1 MKVQISLDD
10 DLMQRIDDCAE
21 RNYISRSGL
30 ISLACTQYL
39 QQADLIDAVV
49 RISYSCQKVADT
61 GVADDEIKKQ
71 LDDFQRLV
79 HFVVSKQ
86 KK

>member
-10 DLMQRIDDCAE
+10 DLMERIDACAD
-21 RNYISRSGL
+21 RSYMSRSGL

-39 QQADLIDAVV
+39 QQADMIDAVV

-61 GVADDEIKKQ
+61 GVLDDETKKQ

-79 HFVVSKQ
+79 HFVSK
-86 KK
+86 